1 MHSHRMPAEDI
12 AGRVPLRTQSSA
24 LAGLAIVLA
33 SLAWGTTLP
42 AADKPDD
49 SPKAGPP
56 QHNIAARVNGE
67 LITREDLGQ
76 ECLRRYGTRVLES
89 MVNRQLIFGE
99 CKRRGLSVTKAEVD
113 AEISR
118 MAARFNLS
126 VDQWLK
132 MLKQERGIKPA
143 EYSND
148 IVWSTLAL
156 RKLAGDQLRISDEE
170 LFAEFESQYGP
181 AVRARLIVKG
191 DRNKAE
197 QIRAEAAADPA
208 NFGNLAKDKS
218 DDPSAAVKGVI
229 QPIRKHMGVKEI
241 EQVAFT
247 MKDGEVSPVIQVG
260 NQFAVIKREQ
270 LMPAAE
276 VQFEQVRPRLEEI
289 LKDKKMRT
297 AAHDVFGE
305 LQQAAKVQNVLNDP
319 ALRQQMPGVAATING
334 QPVSLQEMANEC
346 LDRHGE
352 EVLQGTINRKM
363 LEQAAT
369 KARVTIT
376 DADLDAEIARAAA
389 TSIKLQP
396 DGSPDVAT
404 FLKLVTEQQHVSVEL
419 YRHDSVWPSVA
430 LKKLVGTQV
439 EISEQDLQRGFE
451 ANYGPRVR
459 CRAIVLNSP
468 RQAQRVWELARRDL
482 TVETFG
488 RLAAEYSIEPSSRAN
503 AGEVAPVKKWG
514 GQPILER
521 EAFALKPGELSSI
534 IQADDK
540 YIILLCEGYTE
551 PVGVDFASVRHLLV
565 EDIREKK
572 LRLAM
577 ANYFN
582 DLQENATV
590 DNFLAGTSR
599 SPKRKGQP
607 RFAPGT
613 PLMPMGKEK
622 G

>member
-1 MHSHRMPAEDI
+1 MHCRFMPAGEL
-12 AGRVPLRTQSSA
+12 AGRISLPIWKLA
-24 LAGLAIVLA
+24 LGLALA
-33 SLAWGTTLP
+33 SLAWGANLP
-42 AADKPDD
+42 AADKEAEPV
-49 SPKAGPP
+49 KLAPP
-56 QHNIAARVNGE
+56 QHDIAARVNNE
-67 LITREDLGQ
+67 MITRDVLAQ
-76 ECLRRYGTRVLES
+76 DCLRHYGTRVLES
-89 MVNRQLIFGE
+89 MVNRKLIAME
-99 CKRRGLSVTKAEVD
+99 CARRGLAVTKVEVD
-113 AEISR
+113 TEIGR
-118 MAARFNLS
+118 MAARFGLS
-126 VDQWLK
+126 VEQWLK
-132 MLKQERGIKPA
+132 MLRQERGIKPA

-170 LFAEFESQYGP
+170 LMEEFESQYGP

-191 DRNKAE
+191 DRDKAE
-197 QIRAEAAADPA
+197 QIRAEAAADPG

-270 LMPAAE
+270 LVPGAE
-276 VQFEQVRPRLEEI
+276 VPFEQVRPRLEEI
-289 LKDKKMRT
+289 LKDKKMRG
-297 AAHDVFGE
+297 AAHDVFGQ

-334 QPVSLQEMANEC
+334 QPIELSELANEC
-346 LDRHGE
+346 LERHGE
-352 EVLQGTINRKM
+352 EVLQGAINRKL
-363 LEQAAT
+363 LEQAVT
-369 KARVTIT
+369 KARLQIT
-376 DADLDAEIARAAA
+376 EADLDAEIARAAA
-389 TSIKLQP
+389 ATLKLRP
-396 DGSPDVAT
+396 DGSPDVENW
-404 FLKLVTEQQHVSVEL
+404 LKLVTKQQQVTVEL

-430 LKKLVGTQV
+430 LKKLVGGQV
-439 EISEQDLQRGFE
+439 QVTDEDLQRGFE

-459 CRAIVLNSP
+459 CRAIVLNNP

-482 TVETFG
+482 TPETFG
-488 RLAAEYSIEPSSRAN
+488 RLAAQYSIEPSSRAN
-503 AGEVAPVKKWG
+503 EGEVAPVKKWG
-514 GQPILER
+514 GQPVLER

-534 IQADDK
+534 IQAEDK

-551 PVGVDFASVRHLLV
+551 PVGVDFASVRNLLL

-577 ANYFN
+577 ANYF
-582 DLQENATV
+582 DELQENGTV
-590 DNFLAGTSR
+590 DNFITGTTH
-599 SPKRKGQP
+599 SPKRKKGQP

-613 PLMPMGKEK
+613 PLMPMGKDK
-622 G
+622 N